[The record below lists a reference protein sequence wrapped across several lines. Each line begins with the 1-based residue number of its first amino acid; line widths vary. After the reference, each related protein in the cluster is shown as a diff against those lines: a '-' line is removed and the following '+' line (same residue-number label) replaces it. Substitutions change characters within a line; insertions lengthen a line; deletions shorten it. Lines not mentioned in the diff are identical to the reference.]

1 MHFSGRPQSA
11 GADHLWLREAL
22 QASLGV
28 CPPRA
33 PIRHRDKFGL
43 FSGFQMRSQKDGV
56 TPLRQ
61 RLLHMLAN
69 PKYQPLNKT
78 DLAKRLGIPINAR
91 SAFRRLLTDLEK
103 EGKIARI
110 RKERYVLPQE
120 ADLIVG
126 ILQMNPQGFAYVLN
140 GTGDGLG
147 DVYISAE
154 NTSTAMHRDKVVAR
168 IIREDV
174 PQLRSGRQRA
184 RRQGKVIKILERAN
198 KQIVGTLQQSK
209 KFFYVVPD
217 DPCLLHDIYVELDHQ
232 RLPRAPRI
240 NDKVVVRLEEWESRH
255 LNPEGE
261 IIEVLGPA
269 RAPGVDI
276 LGIIKKYDLP
286 VEFPSGVL
294 EQAEKI
300 PLDIPP
306 SALSHREDLRTVQV
320 FTIDPDDAR
329 DFDDAIHVRRFADQW
344 EVGVHIADV
353 SHYVVPGS
361 ALDREAYK
369 RGNSVYLPD
378 RVLPMLPERLSN
390 GVCSLRPD
398 EDHLTKSVIIRFD
411 QAGGLKSYRF
421 AATIIRSRFRLTYR
435 EAYERLQRPPEN
447 QLDHFLHQAWQI
459 ASALRKR
466 RFGKGALEL
475 DFPEVR
481 VRVDQSGKAV
491 GLIKEENDISHQLI
505 EEFMLLA
512 NEIVGRETKNRSLP
526 SVYRV
531 HEDPDP
537 EKLLEFRE
545 LARSHGLAPGDIS
558 RKREL
563 QRFLKSIAGRPD
575 EGLLKVSLLRSLRK
589 AIYLPT
595 PLGHFGLAKSD
606 YTHFTSPIR
615 RYADLIVH
623 RAFDVLLSSDGQGAR
638 KKLARS
644 SRLDELCEHI
654 STTERIAADAERE
667 ATRLKKLEYLESLIG
682 RPNRFR
688 ATVIEVRNYGLVV
701 EVPDALITGLI
712 HVSSLGGD
720 FFVYDG
726 ARQQIYGRRTRFTL
740 GLGDQLEVGVAR
752 VDRFKQ
758 QVDFTFVRK
767 VPRQVETDGLENAG
781 DKNRNTRRK
790 IQGTGTGR

>member
-1 MHFSGRPQSA
+1 
-11 GADHLWLREAL
+11 
-22 QASLGV
+22 
-28 CPPRA
+28 
-33 PIRHRDKFGL
+33 
-43 FSGFQMRSQKDGV
+43 MRSQKDGV
-56 TPLRQ
+56 EPLRQ
-61 RLLHMLAN
+61 RLLNLLAH
-69 PKYQPLNKT
+69 PRYQPLNKT
-78 DLAKRLGIPINAR
+78 DLAKRLGIPVDGR
-91 SAFRRLLTDLEK
+91 SAFRRLLVDLEK
-103 EGKIARI
+103 QGKIARI

-126 ILQMNPQGFAYVLN
+126 ILQMNPQGFGYVLN
-140 GTGDGLG
+140 ATGDGLG

-154 NTSTAMHRDKVVAR
+154 NTSTALHRDKVVAR
-168 IIREDV
+168 IIRDEV

-217 DPCLLHDIYVELDHQ
+217 DPCLLHDIYVELDHE
-232 RLPRAPRI
+232 RLPRMPRA

-286 VEFPSGVL
+286 VEFSSGAL

-300 PLDIPP
+300 PLSIPP
-306 SALSHREDLRTVQV
+306 SALRHREDLRTVPV
-320 FTIDPDDAR
+320 FTIDPEDAR
-329 DFDDAIHVRRFADQW
+329 DFDDAIHIRRLGDQW

-353 SHYVVPGS
+353 SHYVAPGS
-361 ALDREAYK
+361 ALDREAFK

-411 QAGGLKSYRF
+411 QAGHPKSHRF
-421 AATIIRSRFRLTYR
+421 AATIIRSHFRLTYR
-435 EAYERLQRPPEN
+435 EAYERLQRPPQD
-447 QLDHFLHQAWQI
+447 QLDHFLHQAWKI
-459 ASALRKR
+459 ASALRER
-466 RFGKGALEL
+466 RFNKGALEL

-481 VRVDQSGKAV
+481 VRVDQSGKAI

-545 LARSHGLAPGDIS
+545 LARLHGLTPGDLS
-558 RKREL
+558 QKREM
-563 QRFLKSIAGRPD
+563 QRFLRSIAGRPD

-589 AIYLPT
+589 AIYLPV
-595 PLGHFGLAKSD
+595 PLGHFGLAKGD

-623 RAFDVLLSSDGQGAR
+623 RTFDALLSGPGVGRVRLVS
-638 KKLARS
+638 S
-644 SRLDELCEHI
+644 SRLEEVCEHI

-667 ATRLKKLEYLESLIG
+667 AVRLKKLEYLESLIG
-682 RPNRFR
+682 RPHRFE
-688 ATVIEVRNYGLVV
+688 ATVLEVRNYGLVV

-726 ARQQIYGRRTRFTL
+726 AKQQMSGRRTKFTL
-740 GLGDQLEVGVAR
+740 GLGDVLEVGVAR

-767 VPRQVETDGLENAG
+767 VPRQVETDGSKNAG
-781 DKNRNTRRK
+781 SRKRNPLERAHEPK
-790 IQGTGTGR
+790 VGR

>member
-1 MHFSGRPQSA
+1 
-11 GADHLWLREAL
+11 
-22 QASLGV
+22 
-28 CPPRA
+28 
-33 PIRHRDKFGL
+33 
-43 FSGFQMRSQKDGV
+43 MRSQKDGV
-56 TPLRQ
+56 EPIRQ
-61 RLLHMLAN
+61 RLLNLLAH
-69 PKYQPLNKT
+69 PKYEPLNKT
-78 DLAKRLGIPINAR
+78 DLAKRLGISVEER
-91 SAFRRLLTDLEK
+91 SAFRRLLIDLEK
-103 EGKIARI
+103 QGKIARI

-126 ILQMNPQGFAYVLN
+126 VLQMNPQGFGYVLN
-140 GTGDGLG
+140 ATGDGLG
-147 DVYISAE
+147 DVYVSAE
-154 NTSTAMHRDKVVAR
+154 NTGTAMHRDKVVAR
-168 IIREDV
+168 IIREEV
-174 PQLRSGRQRA
+174 PRLRSGKQRA
-184 RRQGKVIKILERAN
+184 RRQGRVIKILERAN
-198 KQIVGTLQQSK
+198 KQTVGTLQQSK

-217 DPCLLHDIYVELDHQ
+217 DPRLLHDIYVKLDHE
-232 RLPRAPRI
+232 RLPRIPRV
-240 NDKVVVRLEEWESRH
+240 NDKVVVRLEEWQSRH

-286 VEFPSGVL
+286 VEFPPGVL

-300 PLDIPP
+300 PLTIPP
-306 SALSHREDLRTVQV
+306 SALRDREDLRTVQV
-320 FTIDPDDAR
+320 FTIDPEDAR
-329 DFDDAIHVRRFADQW
+329 DFDDAIHLRRIGEQW

-353 SHYVVPGS
+353 SHYVAPGS
-361 ALDREAYK
+361 ALDREAFK

-411 QAGGLKSYRF
+411 QAGRPKSHRF
-421 AATIIRSRFRLTYR
+421 AATVIRSRFRLTYG
-435 EAYERLQRPPEN
+435 EAYERLKRAPEN
-447 QLDHFLHQAWQI
+447 QLDHFLHQAWKI
-459 ASALRKR
+459 ASALRER
-466 RFGKGALEL
+466 RFKKGALEL

-481 VRVDQSGKAV
+481 VRVDQSGKAI

-545 LARSHGLAPGDIS
+545 LAHMHGLTPGDLS
-558 RKREL
+558 QKREM

-575 EGLLKVSLLRSLRK
+575 EGLLKVGLLRSLRK

-595 PLGHFGLAKSD
+595 PLGHFGLAKGD

-623 RAFDVLLSSDGQGAR
+623 RSFNAMLAGATDR
-638 KKLARS
+638 KRLVRS
-644 SRLDELCEHI
+644 SRLEEICEHI

-667 ATRLKKLEYLESLIG
+667 AVRLKKLEYLESLIG
-682 RPNRFR
+682 RPHQFR
-688 ATVIEVRNYGLVV
+688 ATVLEVRNYGLMV

-720 FFVYDG
+720 FFIYDG
-726 ARQQIYGRRTRFTL
+726 AKQQIYGRRTRFTL
-740 GLGDQLEVGVAR
+740 GVGDVLEVGVAR

-758 QVDFTFVRK
+758 QVDFTFIRK
-767 VPRQVETDGLENAG
+767 VPRKVQTDGPKKQELA
-781 DKNRNTRRK
+781 KRIARSRTREPN
-790 IQGTGTGR
+790 IGP

>member
-1 MHFSGRPQSA
+1 
-11 GADHLWLREAL
+11 
-22 QASLGV
+22 
-28 CPPRA
+28 
-33 PIRHRDKFGL
+33 
-43 FSGFQMRSQKDGV
+43 MRSQKDGV

-69 PKYQPLNKT
+69 PRYQPLNKT
-78 DLAKRLGIPINAR
+78 DLAKRLGVPINGR

-140 GTGDGLG
+140 GSGDGLG
-147 DVYISAE
+147 DVYVSAE

-168 IIREDV
+168 IIREEV

-217 DPCLLHDIYVELDHQ
+217 DPCLLHDIYVELDQQ
-232 RLPRAPRI
+232 RLARAPRI

-286 VEFPSGVL
+286 VEFPAGVL

-300 PLDIPP
+300 PLNIPP
-306 SALSHREDLRTVQV
+306 PALSRREDLRTVQV
-320 FTIDPDDAR
+320 FTIDPEDAR
-329 DFDDAIHVRRFADQW
+329 DFDDAIHIRRFGDQW

-411 QAGGLKSYRF
+411 QSGRLKSHRF
-421 AATIIRSRFRLTYR
+421 AATVIRSRFRLTYR

-447 QLDHFLHQAWQI
+447 QLDHFLHQAWRI

-466 RFGKGALEL
+466 RFSKGALEL

-481 VRVDQSGKAV
+481 VRVDQSGKAI

-558 RKREL
+558 QKREL
-563 QRFLKSIAGRPD
+563 QRFLKAIAGRAD

-623 RAFDVLLSSDGQGAR
+623 RAFDALLSSEGNGPR
-638 KKLARS
+638 KKWVRS
-644 SRLDELCEHI
+644 SRLEEVCEHV

-682 RPNRFR
+682 RPHRFQ
-688 ATVIEVRNYGLVV
+688 ATVVEVRNYGLVV

-726 ARQQIYGRRTRFTL
+726 AKQQIYGRRTRFTI
-740 GLGDQLEVGVAR
+740 GLGDLLEVGVAR

-767 VPRQVETDGLENAG
+767 VPRPVEVDGWENA
-781 DKNRNTRRK
+781 DANNRNTRRK
-790 IQGTGTGR
+790 TQRGIAETKTIP

>member
-1 MHFSGRPQSA
+1 
-11 GADHLWLREAL
+11 
-22 QASLGV
+22 
-28 CPPRA
+28 
-33 PIRHRDKFGL
+33 
-43 FSGFQMRSQKDGV
+43 MRSQKDGV
-56 TPLRQ
+56 EPLRQ
-61 RLLHMLAN
+61 RLLNLLAH
-69 PKYQPLNKT
+69 PQYQPLNKT
-78 DLAKRLGIPINAR
+78 DLAKRLGVSVAGR
-91 SAFRRLLTDLEK
+91 SAFRRLLVDLEK
-103 EGKIARI
+103 QGKIARI

-126 ILQMNPQGFAYVLN
+126 VLQVNPQGFGYVLN
-140 GTGDGLG
+140 TTGDGLG
-147 DVYISAE
+147 DVYVSAE

-168 IIREDV
+168 IIREEV

-217 DPCLLHDIYVELDHQ
+217 DPCLLHDIYVELDHE
-232 RLPRAPRI
+232 RLPRMPQL
-240 NDKVVVRLEEWESRH
+240 NDKVVVRPEPWESRH

-276 LGIIKKYDLP
+276 LGIVKKYDLP
-286 VEFPSGVL
+286 VEFPAGVL

-300 PLDIPP
+300 SPSIPP
-306 SALSHREDLRTVQV
+306 SVLRHREDLRTVQV
-320 FTIDPDDAR
+320 FTIDPEDAR
-329 DFDDAIHVRRFADQW
+329 DFDDAIHIRRSGDQW

-353 SHYVVPGS
+353 SHYVSPGS
-361 ALDREAYK
+361 ALDREAFK

-398 EDHLTKSVIIRFD
+398 EDHLTKSVIMRFD
-411 QAGGLKSYRF
+411 QAGRLKSHRF

-435 EAYERLQRPPEN
+435 EAYERLQRPPQN
-447 QLDHFLHQAWQI
+447 QLDHFLHQAWKI
-459 ASALRKR
+459 AAALRER
-466 RFGKGALEL
+466 RFNKGALEL

-481 VRVDQSGKAV
+481 VRVDQSGKAI
-491 GLIKEENDISHQLI
+491 GLVKEENDISHQLI

-537 EKLLEFRE
+537 EKLLEFQE
-545 LARSHGLAPGDIS
+545 LARSHGLTPGDLS
-558 RKREL
+558 QKREM

-589 AIYLPT
+589 AIYSAT
-595 PLGHFGLAKSD
+595 PLGHFGLAKGD

-623 RAFDVLLSSDGQGAR
+623 RTFNALLSEHADR
-638 KKLARS
+638 KKLVRS
-644 SRLDELCEHI
+644 SRLDDVCEHI

-667 ATRLKKLEYLESLIG
+667 AVRLKKLEYLESLIG
-682 RPNRFR
+682 RPHRFR
-688 ATVIEVRNYGLVV
+688 ATVLEVRNYGLVV
-701 EVPDALITGLI
+701 DVPEVLITGLI

-726 ARQQIYGRRTRFTL
+726 AKQQLYGRRTRFTL
-740 GLGDQLEVGVAR
+740 GLGDVLEVGVAR

-758 QVDFTFVRK
+758 QVDFTFIGK
-767 VPRQVETDGLENAG
+767 APRQVETNSLKNAG
-781 DKNRNTRRK
+781 GVNRNTRGRTHEPR
-790 IQGTGTGR
+790 TGK

>member
-1 MHFSGRPQSA
+1 
-11 GADHLWLREAL
+11 
-22 QASLGV
+22 
-28 CPPRA
+28 
-33 PIRHRDKFGL
+33 
-43 FSGFQMRSQKDGV
+43 MRSQKDGV
-56 TPLRQ
+56 EPLRQ
-61 RLLHMLAN
+61 RLLNLLAH
-69 PKYQPLNKT
+69 PQYQPLNKT
-78 DLAKRLGIPINAR
+78 DLAKRLGIPVDGR
-91 SAFRRLLTDLEK
+91 SAFRRLLVDLEK

-126 ILQMNPQGFAYVLN
+126 ILQMNPQGFGYVLN
-140 GTGDGLG
+140 ATGDGLG

-154 NTSTAMHRDKVVAR
+154 NTSTALHRDKVVAR
-168 IIREDV
+168 IIRDEV

-217 DPCLLHDIYVELDHQ
+217 DPCLLHDIYVELDHE
-232 RLPRAPRI
+232 RLPRIPRA

-286 VEFPSGVL
+286 VEFSSVAL

-300 PLDIPP
+300 PLSIPP
-306 SALSHREDLRTVQV
+306 SALRRREDLRTVPV
-320 FTIDPDDAR
+320 FTIDPEDAR
-329 DFDDAIHVRRFADQW
+329 DFDDAIHVRRLGDQW

-353 SHYVVPGS
+353 SHYVAPGS

-398 EDHLTKSVIIRFD
+398 EDHLTKSVIIGFD
-411 QAGGLKSYRF
+411 QAGHPKSHRF

-435 EAYERLQRPPEN
+435 EAYERLQRPPES
-447 QLDHFLHQAWQI
+447 QLDHFLHQAWKI
-459 ASALRKR
+459 AAALRER
-466 RFGKGALEL
+466 RFNKGALEL

-481 VRVDQSGKAV
+481 VRVDQSGKAI

-545 LARSHGLAPGDIS
+545 LARLHGLTPGDLS
-558 RKREL
+558 QKREM
-563 QRFLKSIAGRPD
+563 QRFLRSIAGRPD

-589 AIYLPT
+589 AIYLPV
-595 PLGHFGLAKSD
+595 PLGHFGLAKGD

-623 RAFDVLLSSDGQGAR
+623 RTFDALLSGPGVERVRLVS
-638 KKLARS
+638 S
-644 SRLDELCEHI
+644 SRLDEVCEHI

-667 ATRLKKLEYLESLIG
+667 AVRLKKLEYLESLIG
-682 RPNRFR
+682 RPHRFE
-688 ATVIEVRNYGLVV
+688 ATVLEVRNYGLVV

-726 ARQQIYGRRTRFTL
+726 AKQQMYGRRTKFTL
-740 GLGDQLEVGVAR
+740 GLGDVLEVGVAR

-767 VPRQVETDGLENAG
+767 VTRVETDGSKNAG
-781 DKNRNTRRK
+781 YRKRNLRERADKPK
-790 IQGTGTGR
+790 VGR

>member
-1 MHFSGRPQSA
+1 
-11 GADHLWLREAL
+11 
-22 QASLGV
+22 
-28 CPPRA
+28 
-33 PIRHRDKFGL
+33 
-43 FSGFQMRSQKDGV
+43 MRSQKDGV
-56 TPLRQ
+56 EPIRQ
-61 RLLHMLAN
+61 RLLNLLAH

-78 DLAKRLGIPINAR
+78 ALAKRLGLTVDER
-91 SAFRRLLTDLEK
+91 SSFRRLLIDLEK
-103 EGKIARI
+103 QGKIARI

-126 ILQMNPQGFAYVLN
+126 SLQMNPQGFGYVLN
-140 GTGDGLG
+140 ATGDGLG
-147 DVYISAE
+147 DVYIAAE

-168 IIREDV
+168 IIREEV

-217 DPCLLHDIYVELDHQ
+217 DPCLLHDIYVELDHE
-232 RLPRAPRI
+232 RLPRLPQV

-261 IIEVLGPA
+261 ITEVLGPA

-286 VEFPSGVL
+286 VEFPPGVL

-300 PLDIPP
+300 PLSIPP
-306 SALSHREDLRTVQV
+306 SSLRQREDLRTVPV
-320 FTIDPDDAR
+320 FTIDPEDAR
-329 DFDDAIHVRRFADQW
+329 DFDDAIHIRRFGDEW

-353 SHYVVPGS
+353 SHYVAPGS
-361 ALDREAYK
+361 ALDREAFK

-411 QAGGLKSYRF
+411 QAGRPKNHRL
-421 AATIIRSRFRLTYR
+421 AATIIRSRFRLNYR
-435 EAYERLQRPPEN
+435 EAYERLQRRPQN
-447 QLDHFLHQAWQI
+447 QLDHFLHQAWKI
-459 ASALRKR
+459 ASALRER
-466 RFGKGALEL
+466 RFNKGALEL

-481 VRVDQSGKAV
+481 VRLDQSGKAI

-545 LARSHGLAPGDIS
+545 LARMHGLTPGDLS
-558 RKREL
+558 QKREM

-595 PLGHFGLAKSD
+595 PLGHFGLAKGD

-623 RAFDVLLSSDGQGAR
+623 RTFSALLSDQSDR
-638 KKLARS
+638 KQLIRS
-644 SRLDELCEHI
+644 SRLDEVCEHI

-667 ATRLKKLEYLESLIG
+667 AVRLKKLEYLESLIG
-682 RPNRFR
+682 SLQRFQ
-688 ATVIEVRNYGLVV
+688 ATVLEVRNYGLLV

-720 FFVYDG
+720 FFIYDG
-726 ARQQIYGRRTRFTL
+726 AKQQMYGRRTRFTL
-740 GLGDQLEVGVAR
+740 GLGDVLEVGVAR

-767 VPRQVETDGLENAG
+767 VPRVGEPEGSRDAHHE
-781 DKNRNTRRK
+781 KRNTR
-790 IQGTGTGR
+790 GRVHEPRNRR